1 MLVRSPILHALHKRS
16 GQRLDLVRD
25 FCMSRWPDLSKSADI
40 ADFRSATKPSMSTP
54 PRPLPPKKDV
64 ALALLQGPRLFIHL
78 DPRKPDVIV
87 PPHFKRQAQLVLQVG
102 LNMAVPIPDLRVDDE
117 GVTCTLSFN
126 RSPFWCRLPWSAL
139 YALVGEDK
147 RGMIWPDEVPAEVES
162 AQKQQKGPEPQ
173 GAKPRGQRGAKK
185 RERPPREREVDE
197 KADLKSGEA
206 AAQGREMRTSARPLA
221 PLPIS
226 ARPLTPGAARTAGA
240 PPTKGPDEA
249 AKPGKRELPPYL
261 RVVK

>member
-1 MLVRSPILHALHKRS
+1 
-16 GQRLDLVRD
+16 
-25 FCMSRWPDLSKSADI
+25 
-40 ADFRSATKPSMSTP
+40 MSTP

-64 ALALLQGPRLFIHL
+64 ALALLQGPSLFIHL
-78 DPRKPDVIV
+78 DPRKPEVIV
-87 PPHFKRQAQLVLQVG
+87 PLHFKKQAQLVLQVG

-126 RSPFWCRLPWSAL
+126 RSPFWCRLPWTAV

-162 AQKQQKGPEPQ
+162 AQRQKPQESQSGSQ
-173 GAKPRGQRGAKK
+173 GAAGGKSRGQRGSKK
-185 RERPPREREVDE
+185 RERPPREREE
-197 KADLKSGEA
+197 EARAAELKSSEA
-206 AAQGREMRTSARPLA
+206 AAQGREMRASARPLA
-221 PLPIS
+221 PLPVS
-226 ARPLTPGAARTAGA
+226 ARPLAPTPGAARTAGA
-240 PPTKGPDEA
+240 PSSKPTGEA

>member
-1 MLVRSPILHALHKRS
+1 MQRNFAPGKLVRGYHRAWMWRRGLSSAMPAL
-16 GQRLDLVRD
+16 GQLELPETR
-25 FCMSRWPDLSKSADI
+25 
-40 ADFRSATKPSMSTP
+40 PSMSTP

-64 ALALLQGPRLFIHL
+64 ALALLQGPSVFIHL
-78 DPRKPDVIV
+78 DPRKPEVIV

-102 LNMAVPIPDLRVDDE
+102 LNMAVPIPDLQVDDE

-126 RSPFWCRLPWSAL
+126 RSPFWCRLPWSAV

-162 AQKQQKGPEPQ
+162 AQRQKGPEPQ
-173 GAKPRGQRGAKK
+173 QGAAPKSRGQRGSKK
-185 RERPPREREVDE
+185 RERPPREREEETRVAAE
-197 KADLKSGEA
+197 LKSGEA

-226 ARPLTPGAARTAGA
+226 ARPLAPASGAARTAGA
-240 PPTKGPDEA
+240 PSTKGTDEA
-249 AKPGKRELPPYL
+249 TKPGKRELPPYL